1 MMSERYVFIIII
13 GVFKY
18 IKYMIFV
25 NYSYYIHSSCT
36 HHVCRMDAVSEAL
49 CKEVCLEYTRSHNK
63 ILFDKTVT
71 GQPDVFPYVTLPDP
85 EPEIVPQTGKL
96 RFCVCMCVC
105 VHTCMCVCVS
115 VEGYLDHVCIGICV

>member
-1 MMSERYVFIIII
+1 
-13 GVFKY
+13 
-18 IKYMIFV
+18 
-25 NYSYYIHSSCT
+25 
-36 HHVCRMDAVSEAL
+36 MDAVSEAL

-71 GQPDVFPYVTLPDP
+71 AQPDVFPYVTLPDP